1 MLSLAI
7 RDISRVCLA
16 PAKCIATVMKTP
28 LWFPQSFFSRTL
40 WLVLIVVLFS
50 KALTLVYLLM
60 NEDVLVDRQYSHG
73 VALTL
78 RAYWAA
84 DESDRQTIADA
95 AGLIRV
101 VGGGVPEGEQ
111 HWPYSEIY
119 QRQMQAELGADTEV
133 RLRVHAPPALWVRA
147 PSLGDGWLKVPL
159 YPHPLRGQKIWSVLG
174 WFLAIGLLSTASA
187 WIFVSQ
193 LNRPLKRLVFAA
205 RQLGQGRSVRLPVSD
220 TPSEM
225 TEVYRA
231 FNQMAEDV
239 EQAGQE
245 RELMLAGVSHDLRT
259 PLTRLRLSLELMPK
273 DNEFMDGMVRDIEDM
288 DAILD
293 QFLAFIR
300 DGRDEEVE
308 EVDLVELVHEV
319 VAPYNSPVEQVRL
332 CLESI
337 PPFPL
342 RRVSMK
348 RLLANLIGNAMHHAG
363 DGVEVA
369 AYVSGDSGAPYVVLS
384 VLDRGMGIDP
394 SELEGIFNPFIRG
407 DRARSGKGTG
417 LGLAIVKRIAAMHGG
432 NVELRNRSGGGLEAR
447 VRLPLGLML
456 PRDAD

>member
-1 MLSLAI
+1 
-7 RDISRVCLA
+7 
-16 PAKCIATVMKTP
+16 MKTP
-28 LWFPQSFFSRTL
+28 VWFPQSFFSRTL

-84 DESDRQTIADA
+84 DETNRAKIAEA
-95 AGLIRV
+95 ATLIRV
-101 VGGGVPEGEQ
+101 VGAGVPEGEQ

-133 RLRVHAPPALWVRA
+133 RLRMHSPPALWVRA

-159 YPHPLRGQKIWSVLG
+159 YPHPLRGQKIWNVLG

-193 LNRPLKRLVFAA
+193 LNQPLKRLVYAA
-205 RQLGQGRSVRLPVSD
+205 RQLGQGRSVRLPISD

-239 EQAGQE
+239 EQAGRE

-259 PLTRLRLSLELMPK
+259 PLTRLRLSLELMGERT
-273 DNEFMDGMVRDIEDM
+273 DLTREMVRDIEDM

-300 DGRDEEVE
+300 DGRDESVE
-308 EVDLVELVHEV
+308 EVDLSELVREV
-319 VAPYNSPVEQVRL
+319 VAPYNQGEEKVHLQ
-332 CLESI
+332 LEPI
-337 PPFPL
+337 QPFPL

-348 RLLANLIGNAMHHAG
+348 RLLNNLIGNALNHAG
-363 DGVEVA
+363 TGVEVA
-369 AYVSGDSGAPYVVLS
+369 AYVSGDTNAPYVVLS
-384 VLDRGMGIDP
+384 VMDRGAGIDP
-394 SELEGIFNPFIRG
+394 SELEAIFNPFTRG
-407 DRARSGKGTG
+407 DRARGGKGTG
-417 LGLAIVKRIAAMHGG
+417 LGLAIVKRIASMHGG
-432 NVELRNRSGGGLEAR
+432 NVELRNRVGGGLEAR

-456 PRDAD
+456 PRDAV

>member
-1 MLSLAI
+1 
-7 RDISRVCLA
+7 
-16 PAKCIATVMKTP
+16 MKTP
-28 LWFPQSFFSRTL
+28 VWFPQSFFARTL

-84 DESDRQTIADA
+84 DEDDRERIADA

-111 HWPYSEIY
+111 HWPYSAIY

-147 PSLGDGWLKVPL
+147 PSLGAGWLKVPL
-159 YPHPLRGQKIWSVLG
+159 YPHPLRGQKIWNVLG

-187 WIFVSQ
+187 WIFVRQLSQ
-193 LNRPLKRLVFAA
+193 PLKRLVFAA
-205 RQLGQGRSVRLPVSD
+205 RQVGQGRSVRLPISD

-239 EQAGQE
+239 EQAGRE

-259 PLTRLRLSLELMPK
+259 PLTRLRLST
-273 DNEFMDGMVRDIEDM
+273 EFMDPSSDLAADMQRDIEDM

-300 DGRDEEVE
+300 DGRDEAIE
-308 EVDLVELVHEV
+308 EVDLAQLVQET
-319 VAPYNSPVEQVRL
+319 VAPFNQPQERVRL
-332 CLESI
+332 CLEPI

-348 RLLANLIGNAMHHAG
+348 RLLTNLIGNALHHAG

-369 AYVSGDSGAPYVVLS
+369 AYVSGDNSAPYVVLS
-384 VLDRGMGIDP
+384 VLDRGAGILEE
-394 SELEGIFNPFIRG
+394 ELASIFDPFIRG

-456 PRDAD
+456 PRDAV

>member
-1 MLSLAI
+1 
-7 RDISRVCLA
+7 
-16 PAKCIATVMKTP
+16 MKTP

-119 QRQMQAELGADTEV
+119 QRQMQDELGADTEV

-193 LNRPLKRLVFAA
+193 LNQPLKRLVFAA

-308 EVDLVELVHEV
+308 EVNLVDLVHEV

-348 RLLANLIGNAMHHAG
+348 RLLNNLIGNAMHHAG

-432 NVELRNRSGGGLEAR
+432 TVELRNRSGGGLEAR

-456 PRDAD
+456 PRDAV

>member
-1 MLSLAI
+1 
-7 RDISRVCLA
+7 
-16 PAKCIATVMKTP
+16 MKTP
-28 LWFPQSFFSRTL
+28 VWFPQSFFSRTL

-84 DESDRQTIADA
+84 DETNRAKIAEA
-95 AGLIRV
+95 ATLIRV
-101 VGGGVPEGEQ
+101 VGAGVPEGEQ

-133 RLRVHAPPALWVRA
+133 RLRMHSPPALWVRA

-159 YPHPLRGQKIWSVLG
+159 YPHPLRGQKIWNVLG

-193 LNRPLKRLVFAA
+193 LNQPLKRLVYAA
-205 RQLGQGRSVRLPVSD
+205 RQLGQGRSVRLPISD

-239 EQAGQE
+239 EQAGRE

-259 PLTRLRLSLELMPK
+259 PLTRLRLSLELMGEHT
-273 DNEFMDGMVRDIEDM
+273 DLTDEMVRDIEDM

-300 DGRDEEVE
+300 DGRDESVE
-308 EVDLVELVHEV
+308 EVDLSDLVREV
-319 VAPYNSPVEQVRL
+319 AAPY
-332 CLESI
+332 
-337 PPFPL
+337 
-342 RRVSMK
+342 
-348 RLLANLIGNAMHHAG
+348 NLIGNALNHAG
-363 DGVEVA
+363 TGVEVA
-369 AYVSGDSGAPYVVLS
+369 AYVSGDTSAPYVVLS
-384 VLDRGMGIDP
+384 VMDRGAGIDP
-394 SELEGIFNPFIRG
+394 SELEAIFNPFTRG
-407 DRARSGKGTG
+407 DRARGGKGTG
-417 LGLAIVKRIAAMHGG
+417 LGLAIVKRIASMHGG
-432 NVELRNRSGGGLEAR
+432 NVELRNRVGGGLEAR

-456 PRDAD
+456 PRDAV

>member
-1 MLSLAI
+1 
-7 RDISRVCLA
+7 
-16 PAKCIATVMKTP
+16 MKTP

-84 DESDRQTIADA
+84 DESNRDQIAEA
-95 AGLIRV
+95 AGLIKV
-101 VGGGVPEGEQ
+101 VGSGVPAGEQ

-133 RLRVHAPPALWVRA
+133 RLRMHAPPALWVRA

-193 LNRPLKRLVFAA
+193 LNQPLKRLVYAA
-205 RQLGQGRSVRLPVSD
+205 RQLGQGRSVRLPISD

-239 EQAGQE
+239 EQAGRE

-259 PLTRLRLSLELMPK
+259 PLTRLRLSLELMGAHT
-273 DNEFMDGMVRDIEDM
+273 DLTDDMVRDIEDM

-300 DGRDEEVE
+300 DGRDESVE
-308 EVDLVELVHEV
+308 EVDLIDLVREV
-319 VAPYNSPVEQVRL
+319 AAPYNQNEERVHLRL
-332 CLESI
+332 QAI
-337 PPFPL
+337 QPFPL

-348 RLLANLIGNAMHHAG
+348 RLLNNLIGNALNHAG
-363 DGVEVA
+363 TAVEVA
-369 AYVSGDSGAPYVVLS
+369 AYVSGDTNAPYVVLS
-384 VLDRGMGIDP
+384 VLDRGAGIDP
-394 SELEGIFNPFIRG
+394 SELEAIFNPFTRG
-407 DRARSGKGTG
+407 DRARGGKGTG

-432 NVELRNRSGGGLEAR
+432 NVELRNRPEGGLEAR
-447 VRLPLGLML
+447 VRLPLGLLL

>member
-1 MLSLAI
+1 
-7 RDISRVCLA
+7 
-16 PAKCIATVMKTP
+16 MKTP
-28 LWFPQSFFSRTL
+28 LWFPQSFFARTL

-78 RAYWAA
+78 RAYWSA
-84 DESDRQTIADA
+84 DEANQGKIAEA
-95 AGLIRV
+95 AGLLR
-101 VGGGVPEGEQ
+101 VGGDAVPEGEQ

-119 QRQMQAELGADTEV
+119 QRQMQAELGEDTEV

-147 PSLGDGWLKVPL
+147 PSIGPDWLKVPL

-187 WIFVSQ
+187 WIFVRQ
-193 LNRPLKRLVFAA
+193 LNQPLKHLVFAA
-205 RQLGQGRSVRLPVSD
+205 RQLGQGRSVRLPISD

-225 TEVYRA
+225 TEVYGA

-239 EQAGQE
+239 EQAGRE

-259 PLTRLRLSLELMPK
+259 PLTRLRLSLELMSS
-273 DNEFMDGMVRDIEDM
+273 DNEFAEEMVRDIEDM

-300 DGRDEEVE
+300 DGRDETVE
-308 EVDLVELVHEV
+308 EADLCALVEEV
-319 VAPYNSPVEQVRL
+319 VAPFNQPEHRVRL
-332 CLESI
+332 CLEPI

-342 RRVSMK
+342 RRVSIK
-348 RLLANLIGNAMHHAG
+348 RLLNNLIGNALYHAG
-363 DGVEVA
+363 TGVEVA
-369 AYVSGDSGAPYVVLS
+369 AFVSGDSSAPYVVLS
-384 VLDRGMGIDP
+384 VLDRGEGIDP
-394 SELEGIFNPFIRG
+394 QEFEGIFNPFTRG
-407 DRARSGKGTG
+407 DRARSKGTG
-417 LGLAIVKRIAAMHGG
+417 LGLAIVKRITAMHGG
-432 NVELRNRSGGGLEAR
+432 NVELRNRAGGGLEAR
-447 VRLPLGLML
+447 VRLPLNLML
-456 PRDAD
+456 PRDAI

>member
-1 MLSLAI
+1 
-7 RDISRVCLA
+7 
-16 PAKCIATVMKTP
+16 MKTP

-84 DESDRQTIADA
+84 DENDREAIAEA

-187 WIFVSQ
+187 WIFVRQ
-193 LNRPLKRLVFAA
+193 LNQPLKRLVFAA

-259 PLTRLRLSLELMPK
+259 PLTRLRLSLELMN
-273 DNEFMDGMVRDIEDM
+273 DNEFSEGMVRDIEDM

-300 DGRDEEVE
+300 DGRDEEIE
-308 EVDLVELVHEV
+308 EVDLGHLVRDV
-319 VAPYNSPVEQVRL
+319 VAPFNNDEDSIRL
-332 CLESI
+332 CLEPI

-348 RLLANLIGNAMHHAG
+348 RLLTNQIG
-363 DGVEVA
+363 
-369 AYVSGDSGAPYVVLS
+369 
-384 VLDRGMGIDP
+384 
-394 SELEGIFNPFIRG
+394 
-407 DRARSGKGTG
+407 RAH
-417 LGLAIVKRIAAMHGG
+417 V
-432 NVELRNRSGGGLEAR
+432 
-447 VRLPLGLML
+447 
-456 PRDAD
+456 

>member
-1 MLSLAI
+1 
-7 RDISRVCLA
+7 
-16 PAKCIATVMKTP
+16 MKTP
-28 LWFPQSFFSRTL
+28 LWFPQSFFARTL

-84 DESDRQTIADA
+84 DESDRDKIAEA

-101 VGGGVPEGEQ
+101 VGSGVPEGEQ

-133 RLRVHAPPALWVRA
+133 RLRIHAPPALWVRA

-187 WIFVSQ
+187 WIFVRQ
-193 LNRPLKRLVFAA
+193 LNQPLKRLVFAA
-205 RQLGQGRSVRLPVSD
+205 RQLGQGRSVRLPISD

-239 EQAGQE
+239 EQAGRE

-259 PLTRLRLSLELMPK
+259 PLTRLRLSLSLMPN
-273 DNEFMDGMVRDIEDM
+273 DNDLTDDMVRDIEDM

-300 DGRDEEVE
+300 DGRDEPVE
-308 EVDLVELVHEV
+308 QVDLSDLVREV
-319 VAPYNSPVEQVRL
+319 VAPFNQPEERVRL
-332 CLESI
+332 CLEPI

-342 RRVSMK
+342 RRVSLK
-348 RLLANLIGNAMHHAG
+348 RLLNNLIGNALYHAG
-363 DGVEVA
+363 KGVEVA
-369 AYVSGDSGAPYVVLS
+369 AYVSGDTSAPYVVLS
-384 VLDRGMGIDP
+384 VLDRGAGIDP
-394 SELEGIFNPFIRG
+394 NELEGIFNPFIRG

-417 LGLAIVKRIAAMHGG
+417 LGLAIVKRIAAQHGG

-447 VRLPLGLML
+447 VRLPLGLLL
-456 PRDAD
+456 PRDAV

>member
-1 MLSLAI
+1 
-7 RDISRVCLA
+7 
-16 PAKCIATVMKTP
+16 MKTP

-84 DESDRQTIADA
+84 DESNRDQIAEA
-95 AGLIRV
+95 AGLIKV
-101 VGGGVPEGEQ
+101 VGSGVPAGEQ

-133 RLRVHAPPALWVRA
+133 RLRMHAPPALWVRA

-193 LNRPLKRLVFAA
+193 LNQPLKRLVYAA
-205 RQLGQGRSVRLPVSD
+205 RQLGQGRSVRLPISD

-239 EQAGQE
+239 EQAGRE

-259 PLTRLRLSLELMPK
+259 PLTRLRLSLELMGAHT
-273 DNEFMDGMVRDIEDM
+273 DLTDDMVRDIEDM

-300 DGRDEEVE
+300 DGRDESVE
-308 EVDLVELVHEV
+308 EVDLSDLVREV
-319 VAPYNSPVEQVRL
+319 AAPYNQNQERVHLRL
-332 CLESI
+332 EPI
-337 PPFPL
+337 QPFPL

-348 RLLANLIGNAMHHAG
+348 RLLNNLIGNALNHAG
-363 DGVEVA
+363 TDVEVA
-369 AYVSGDSGAPYVVLS
+369 AYVSGDTKAPYVVLS
-384 VLDRGMGIDP
+384 VMDRGAGIDP
-394 SELEGIFNPFIRG
+394 SELEAIFNPFTRG
-407 DRARSGKGTG
+407 DRARGGKGTG
-417 LGLAIVKRIAAMHGG
+417 LGLAIVKRIAALHGG
-432 NVELRNRSGGGLEAR
+432 NVELRNRPDGGLEAR
-447 VRLPLGLML
+447 VRLPLGLLL